1 MSEASSQPASAPKLS
16 DSARELLKV
25 RDLGALAKKMG
36 IELLEL
42 SAERAVAT
50 MPVAGNTQPIGLLHG
65 GAHVVLA
72 ETLGSMA
79 SNAHAHPNGY
89 AVGIEL
95 NASHHASITEGVVT
109 GTATAIKLGKNLV
122 THEVKMTDE
131 SGRLLSTVRITNLIR
146 PAAR

>member
-1 MSEASSQPASAPKLS
+1 MSEADSEPKLS
-16 DSARELLKV
+16 ESARELLKV
-25 RDLGALAKKMG
+25 RDIGALAKKMG

-50 MPVAGNTQPIGLLHG
+50 MPVLGNTQPIGLLHG

-109 GTATAIKLGKNLV
+109 GTATAIKLGKNLI

-131 SGRLLSTVRITNLIR
+131 AGRLLSTVRITNLIR
-146 PAAR
+146 PAVQ

>member
-1 MSEASSQPASAPKLS
+1 MSEQPIKASHNAL
-16 DSARELLKV
+16 ELMKQ
-25 RDLGALAKKMG
+25 RGLGALADKMG

-72 ETLGSMA
+72 ESLGSFA
-79 SNAHAHPNGY
+79 ANVHAHPWGY

-95 NASHHASITEGVVT
+95 NATHHSSITEGIVT
-109 GTATAIKLGKNLV
+109 GTCVAIKLGKTL
-122 THEVKMTDE
+122 TSHEISMTDE
-131 SGRLLSTVRITNLIR
+131 TGRLLSTVRITNYLR
-146 PAAR
+146 PKGQ